1 MTGVIAGATLL
12 PTAVGAATPT
22 LKDAFINFNNY
33 KNSYSKTLA
42 TNTEN
47 KIKANKTVLK
57 ELDTKESSLNTS
69 TNSKIKEANNE
80 IDKKIKYWQE
90 KGKNNTDPVKQTQI
104 QYEIKLLEAERKR
117 KDTELNLTE
126 RLEVEKINTQ
136 RKVILEEIES
146 LESNHTE
153 NIGLISKV
161 YSFFSPFKPTK

>member
-1 MTGVIAGATLL
+1 MFYSFHDVSLLGTLSSIINITLIVQVHFGA
-12 PTAVGAATPT
+12 
-22 LKDAFINFNNY
+22 
-33 KNSYSKTLA
+33 
-42 TNTEN
+42 
-47 KIKANKTVLK
+47 
-57 ELDTKESSLNTS
+57 
-69 TNSKIKEANNE
+69 
-80 IDKKIKYWQE
+80 
-90 KGKNNTDPVKQTQI
+90 
-104 QYEIKLLEAERKR
+104 YELEAERKR